1 MSATAKPVVAKPV
14 VAKPVVAK
22 PVVAKP
28 SVAKPSVAKPS
39 VAKPSVAKP
48 SVAKPSVAKPSVA
61 KPSVAKPSVAKPKGV
76 LHYVGVGLSIGLF
89 GLVLLLA
96 LITIVVP
103 KVAGATPLTIL
114 TISMEPKLPPGTL
127 IVVKSEP
134 LKDIRIGDVMT
145 YQIRSGD
152 PAVISHRVIA
162 INHSSTGG
170 LTFVTKGDNNSVA
183 DPVVI
188 EKQVRG
194 VLWYS
199 VPYIG
204 WVSSAVNGSQRS
216 WIVPAIALALLAYA
230 AYMITSGAIGAT
242 RKRRG
247 GESGEPAKG
256 VGNTADSVE

>member
-1 MSATAKPVVAKPV
+1 
-14 VAKPVVAK
+14 
-22 PVVAKP
+22 
-28 SVAKPSVAKPS
+28 
-39 VAKPSVAKP
+39 
-48 SVAKPSVAKPSVA
+48 AKPSVAKPSVA
-61 KPSVAKPSVAKPKGV
+61 KPSVAKPSVAKPKGA

-96 LITIVVP
+96 LVTIAVP
-103 KVAGATPLTIL
+103 KIAGATPLTIL

-127 IVVKSEP
+127 IVVRSEP
-134 LKDIRIGDVMT
+134 LKNIRIGDVMT

-152 PAVISHRVIA
+152 PAVISHRVVA
-162 INHSSTGG
+162 INHSSTGT

-194 VLWYS
+194 VVWYS

-216 WIVPAIALALLAYA
+216 WIVPAIAIGLLGYA
-230 AYMITSGAIGAT
+230 AYMITSGAIGSMK
-242 RKRRG
+242 KRRSTAS
-247 GESGEPAKG
+247 EEPATKARD
-256 VGNTADSVE
+256 TADSVE